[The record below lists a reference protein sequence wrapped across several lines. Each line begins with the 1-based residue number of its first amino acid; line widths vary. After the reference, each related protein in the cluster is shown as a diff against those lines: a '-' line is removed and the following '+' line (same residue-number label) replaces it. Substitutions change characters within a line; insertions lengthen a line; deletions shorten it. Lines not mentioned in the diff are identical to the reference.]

1 MTGALDYVLIFL
13 AGALLCN
20 GIPHLVSGV
29 RGDPFPSPFAKPPG
43 VGNSR
48 PVVNVLWG
56 FANGLAGA
64 ALAVHWLPHDV
75 APTEDAVCAA
85 GFLAMALMLAS
96 HFGKVRGSGG

>member
-1 MTGALDYVLIFL
+1 MTSVLGYVLIFV
-13 AGALLCN
+13 AGALLAN

-56 FANGLAGA
+56 FGNGLAGA
-64 ALAVHWLPHDV
+64 VLAIVWLPHEV
-75 APTEDAVCAA
+75 APIADAVCAA
-85 GFLAMALMLAS
+85 GFLAMALFCAR
-96 HFGKVRGSGG
+96 HFGKVRG